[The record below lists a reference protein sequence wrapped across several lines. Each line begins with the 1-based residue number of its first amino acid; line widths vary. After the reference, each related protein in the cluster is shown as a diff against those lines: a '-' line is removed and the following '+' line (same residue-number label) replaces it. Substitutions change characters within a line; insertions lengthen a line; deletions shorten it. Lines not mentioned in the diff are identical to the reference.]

1 MQTVLMILLPL
12 LPLVMAAVRYFLI
25 RQDDGKAANVFHGA
39 ALIINLVLTIL
50 VILQGDIQLE
60 LMNLMGRLP
69 IVLRSDLLSRVFLV
83 LVSVMWLISGLFS
96 FGYMKHEPEGRRR
109 YDAFFLLT
117 LFAMNGLCL
126 SGTLVTMY
134 LFFEMMTLLSIAMVI
149 HTGTREALA
158 AGMKYLLYSVA
169 GAMLG
174 LLGIFFFVP
183 GTSTQ
188 IFTPGGA
195 LTAEAAAGG
204 LPLVVVFLA
213 VIGFGAK
220 AGMFPLHGWLPTA
233 HPIAPAPAS
242 AVLSGVI
249 TKMGVLCI
257 IRILYYVVGAEY
269 LRGTWVQ
276 TALVILALVTVFM
289 GSMMAFSV
297 TVFKKRLAYST
308 ISQVSYI
315 LFGLFLLQPQAFAG
329 SMLHLIF
336 HGVMKNLLF
345 LCAGAVICK
354 TGLTDVRDLTGIGKK
369 MPITMWCFT
378 LAGVGLVGVP
388 PLPGF
393 LSKWELVGGSLNS
406 GLPVLNWLG
415 PVVLLISALLTAGYL
430 LPVSINGF
438 FPGEERQG
446 LYTFQEASPLMVAL
460 LVVLAAMLVLL
471 GLWPQGILKA
481 AETLAASLM
490 M

>member
-1 MQTVLMILLPL
+1 MQTVLILLLPL
-12 LPLVMAAVRYFLI
+12 MPLVCAAVRYFLI
-25 RQDDGKAANVFHGA
+25 RQDDGKAANLFHGA
-39 ALIINLVLTIL
+39 ALVLNLALTVA
-50 VILQGDIQLE
+50 VIAMGDFQLE
-60 LMNLMGRLP
+60 VLNLMGRLP
-69 IVLRSDLLSRVFLV
+69 IVLKSDLLGRVFLV

-109 YDAFFLLT
+109 YDTFFLMT

-134 LFFEMMTLLSIAMVI
+134 LFFEMMTLLSIALVI
-149 HTGTREALA
+149 HTGTKEAMA
-158 AGMKYLLYSVA
+158 AGLKYLLYSVA

-174 LLGIFFFVP
+174 LLGIFFLVP
-183 GTSTQ
+183 ASSTQ
-188 IFTPGGA
+188 LFTPGGV
-195 LTAEAAAGG
+195 LTAEV
-204 LPLVVVFLA
+204 PLVVIFLA

-257 IRILYYVVGAEY
+257 IRILYYVVGADY
-269 LRGTWVQ
+269 LRGTWAQ
-276 TALVILALVTVFM
+276 TALLILALVTVFM

-297 TVFKKRLAYST
+297 TLFKKRLAYST

-315 LFGLFLLQPQAFAG
+315 LFGLFLLQPQAFSG

-336 HGVMKNLLF
+336 HGIMKNLLF

-354 TGLTDVRDLTGIGKK
+354 TGLTDVRDLRGIGKK
-369 MPITMWCFT
+369 MPVTMWCFT

-393 LSKWELVGGSLNS
+393 LSKWELVGGSLAS
-406 GLPVLNWLG
+406 GLPVISWLG
-415 PVVLLISALLTAGYL
+415 PVVLLVSALLTAGYL
-430 LPVSINGF
+430 LPVSIDGF

-446 LYTFQEASPLMVAL
+446 LYVCQEASPLMVGL
-460 LVVLAAMLVLL
+460 LVLLAVMLVLI
-471 GLWPQGILKA
+471 GLWPQGIVNA
-481 AETLAASLM
+481 ATTLASCLM
-490 M
+490 

>member
-1 MQTVLMILLPL
+1 MQTVLLLILPL
-12 LPLVMAAVRYFLI
+12 LPLLSALVRWFLI
-25 RQDDGKAANVFHGA
+25 REDDGKAANLFHAA
-39 ALIINLVLTIL
+39 ALVLNLALTVWL
-50 VILQGDIQLE
+50 LFLGDAEITLFT
-60 LMNLMGRLP
+60 LMNRLP
-69 IVLRSDLLSRVFLV
+69 IVLRSDLLGRVFLT
-83 LVSVMWLISGLFS
+83 LVSVMWLLSGLFS

-109 YDAFFLLT
+109 YDSFFLLT
-117 LFAMNGLCL
+117 LFALNGLCL

-134 LFFEMMTLLSIAMVI
+134 LFFELMTLLSIALVI
-149 HTGTREALA
+149 HTGSKEAVA
-158 AGMKYLLYSVA
+158 AGVKYLLYSVA

-174 LLGIFFFVP
+174 LLGIFFLTGASESQVFAMGGTLSGDVP
-183 GTSTQ
+183 
-188 IFTPGGA
+188 
-195 LTAEAAAGG
+195 LW
-204 LPLVVVFLA
+204 VVLLA

-269 LRGTWVQ
+269 VAGTWLQ
-276 TALVILALVTVFM
+276 TVLIILALLTVFM
-289 GSMMAFSV
+289 GSMMAFCV
-297 TVFKKRLAYST
+297 TGLKKRLAYST

-315 LFGLFLLQPQAFAG
+315 LFGLFLFQPSGFAG
-329 SMLHLIF
+329 SILHLIF

-345 LCAGAVICK
+345 LSAGAIICN

-369 MPITMWCFT
+369 MPVTMWCFT

-393 LSKWELVGGSLNS
+393 LSKWELVSGSLAT
-406 GLPVLNWLG
+406 GIPVLSWLG

-430 LPVSINGF
+430 LPISISGF
-438 FPGEERQG
+438 FPGEGAGECK
-446 LYTFQEASPLMVAL
+446 YQEVRPLMLAVLLFLTVAL
-460 LVVLAAMLVLL
+460 VAL
-471 GLWPQGILKA
+471 GLWPDPVLNA
-481 AETLAASLM
+481 ARTLAAGLM
-490 M
+490 